1 VTSLLDNPNRHFEK
15 RVPEGDDRTRDVCGK
30 CGFIDYQNPK
40 IIVGSI
46 PRHGEQVLLCRRAI
60 EPRKGY
66 WTIPA
71 GFMEQ
76 GESAEEGAL
85 REAYEEA
92 TVRLKIEGLLAIY
105 SMPHLSQVQLI
116 YRTTLTEQHF
126 APGYESL
133 EVQLFNWEDIP
144 WNELAFPSVKWALE
158 QAREVWDGAPHPPFT
173 NPEA

>member
-1 VTSLLDNPNRHFEK
+1 MSTLPTPHHFEK

-40 IIVGSI
+40 IIVGAV
-46 PRHGEQVLLCRRAI
+46 PRFGEKILLCRRAI
-60 EPRKGY
+60 EPRHGY

-92 TVRLKIEGLLAIY
+92 TVRLKIDGLLAIY
-105 SMPHLSQVQLI
+105 SIPHISQVQLI
-116 YRTTLTEQHF
+116 YRTTLVDAHF
-126 APGYESL
+126 APGIESL
-133 EVQLFNWEDIP
+133 EVALFDWDDIP
-144 WNELAFPSVKWALE
+144 WDELAFPSVKWALE
-158 QAREVWDGAPHPPFT
+158 QAREVWDGEPHSPFG
-173 NPEA
+173 NPEI